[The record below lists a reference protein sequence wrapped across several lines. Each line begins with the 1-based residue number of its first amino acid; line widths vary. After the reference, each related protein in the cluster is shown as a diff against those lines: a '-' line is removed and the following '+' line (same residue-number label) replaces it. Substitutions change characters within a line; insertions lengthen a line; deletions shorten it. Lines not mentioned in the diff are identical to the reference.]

1 MDDKN
6 LDNIV
11 DTEYTHVTND
21 ENINSLSN
29 DFDYYNN
36 NLNNEISDPEHENY
50 TNFNNNNFN
59 NTTPK
64 KHKFIMPKGLGK
76 KILSISLVVIIS
88 ATTGVVSSVAT
99 FKYLQKNSNG
109 SSTSTPSTTTQQGA
123 VKFAPVK
130 SSTEALS
137 IPEIVNKVKP
147 AVVAIS
153 TKIQSPF
160 GEGEGLGTGF
170 IFSEDG
176 YILTNYHVI
185 SSSDQISIMF
195 SDNTTA
201 KAKIVNYDKNLD
213 LAVIKIQGDVKVP
226 GIVELGDSST
236 LQVGESVVAIG
247 NPLGKELS
255 NTVTSGIVSAVNRK
269 IKAEDNTEQTYL
281 QTDAAINSGNSGG
294 PLLNAYGQV
303 IGINSAKI
311 SGGESSGNASV
322 EGIGFAIPINVAKD
336 KISDLTKQILKL
348 GIYTKEITKD
358 IADQYDL
365 PIGVYVQQVQ
375 DFSAAEKAGL
385 RPGDVITSINGT
397 KITTVNDIDAIK
409 NKSKAGDVLN
419 ITVKRD
425 NKDVTIKLTLE

>member
-1 MDDKN
+1 MDDKDLN
-6 LDNIV
+6 NIV

-21 ENINSLSN
+21 ENVNNLSN
-29 DFDYYNN
+29 DFDY
-36 NLNNEISDPEHENY
+36 
-50 TNFNNNNFN
+50 FNNNNSAQ
-59 NTTPK
+59 TTPFESSTSINNDNFKRRKFDVK
-64 KHKFIMPKGLGK
+64 KFGK
-76 KILSISLVVIIS
+76 KLLSLALIIAVS
-88 ATTGVVSSVAT
+88 ATTGVVSSVVT
-99 FKYLQKNSNG
+99 YKYLQKNS
-109 SSTSTPSTTTQQGA
+109 STTSTNTSQQGA
-123 VKFAPVK
+123 VNFAQVK
-130 SSTEALS
+130 SSNEPLS

-153 TKIQSPF
+153 TKIQSNF

-226 GIVELGDSST
+226 GIVELGDSSA

-255 NTVTSGIVSAVNRK
+255 NTVTSGIISAVNRK
-269 IKAEDNTEQTYL
+269 ITAADKSEQTYL

-294 PLLNAYGQV
+294 PLLNVYGQV

-311 SGGESSGNASV
+311 SGGDSTGENASV
-322 EGIGFAIPINVAKD
+322 EGIGFAIPINIAKD

-348 GIYTKEITKD
+348 GIYTKDVTKD
-358 IADQYDL
+358 LAERYNL
-365 PIGVYVQQVQ
+365 PVGVYIQQVQ

-385 RPGDVITSINGT
+385 RPGDVITEINGT
-397 KITTVNDIDAIK
+397 KISNVKDVDEIK

-419 ITVKRD
+419 ITVRRD
-425 NKDVTIKLTLE
+425 NKDITIKLTLE

>member
-1 MDDKN
+1 MDDKDLN
-6 LDNIV
+6 NIV

-21 ENINSLSN
+21 ENINNLSN
-29 DFDYYNN
+29 DFDY
-36 NLNNEISDPEHENY
+36 
-50 TNFNNNNFN
+50 FNNNNSKQTSSFESSTSIN
-59 NTTPK
+59 NDNFKRRKFDVK
-64 KHKFIMPKGLGK
+64 KFGK
-76 KILSISLVVIIS
+76 KLLSLALIIAVS
-88 ATTGVVSSVAT
+88 ATTGVVSSVVT
-99 FKYLQKNSNG
+99 YKYLQKNS
-109 SSTSTPSTTTQQGA
+109 STTSTNTAQQGA
-123 VKFAPVK
+123 VNFAQVK
-130 SSTEALS
+130 SSNEPLS

-153 TKIQSPF
+153 TKIQSNF

-226 GIVELGDSST
+226 GLVELGDSSA

-255 NTVTSGIVSAVNRK
+255 NTVTSGIISAVNRK
-269 IKAEDNTEQTYL
+269 IKAQDGSEQTYL

-294 PLLNAYGQV
+294 PLLNVYGQV

-311 SGGESSGNASV
+311 SGGDSTGENASV
-322 EGIGFAIPINVAKD
+322 EGIGFAIPINIAKD

-348 GIYTKEITKD
+348 GIYTKDVTKD
-358 IADQYDL
+358 LAERYNL
-365 PIGVYVQQVQ
+365 PVGVYIQQVQ

-385 RPGDVITSINGT
+385 RPGDVITEINGT
-397 KITTVNDIDAIK
+397 KISNVKDVDEIK

-419 ITVKRD
+419 ITVRRD
-425 NKDVTIKLTLE
+425 NKDITIKLTLE

>member
-1 MDDKN
+1 MDNKD

-11 DTEYTHVTND
+11 DTDYTHVTKD
-21 ENINSLSN
+21 ENINNQSN
-29 DFDYYNN
+29 DFDYFDN
-36 NLNNEISDPEHENY
+36 NLS
-50 TNFNNNNFN
+50 TQ
-59 NTTPK
+59 TTPFENSTNINNDNFKRRKFNVK
-64 KHKFIMPKGLGK
+64 KFGK
-76 KILSISLVVIIS
+76 KLLSFALIIVVS
-88 ATTGVVSSVAT
+88 ATTSVVSSVVT
-99 FKYLQKNSNG
+99 YKYLQKNS
-109 SSTSTPSTTTQQGA
+109 STTPTTQQGA
-123 VKFAPVK
+123 VNFAQVK
-130 SSTEALS
+130 SSTEPLS
-137 IPEIVNKVKP
+137 IPEIVGKVKP

-153 TKIQSPF
+153 TKIQSNF

-226 GIVELGDSST
+226 GLVELGDSGS

-255 NTVTSGIVSAVNRK
+255 NTVTSGIISAVNRK
-269 IKAEDNTEQTYL
+269 IKAQDGSEQTYL

-294 PLLNAYGQV
+294 PLLNVYGQV

-311 SGGESSGNASV
+311 SGGDSTGENASV
-322 EGIGFAIPINVAKD
+322 EGIGFAIPINIAKD

-348 GIYTKEITKD
+348 GIYTRDVTKD
-358 IADQYDL
+358 LADQYNL
-365 PIGVYVQQVQ
+365 PVGVYIQQVQ
-375 DFSAAEKAGL
+375 EFSAAEKAGL
-385 RPGDVITSINGT
+385 RPGDVITEINGT
-397 KITTVNDIDAIK
+397 KVSSVKDVDAIK

-419 ITVKRD
+419 ITIRRD
-425 NKDVTIKLTLE
+425 NKDITIKLTLE